1 VLSNFLEIFLLISP
15 VFILIILGNLL
26 RRIGVPELSFW
37 HASDK
42 LIYWVLIPALLFH
55 HVSQITLS
63 SIMIA
68 NYAVVILS
76 GLFVVTTL
84 SFIAGKLFG
93 YTPQIWTSLM
103 QGAARHNAFIALA
116 IAGSLFG
123 NKGLALGAIFM
134 VILIPII
141 NIVIVSVMAST
152 LNQEEGNNSRSSTF
166 DVLFELIKNPFI
178 LAIAAGLVIS
188 FVDAERT
195 AGLVI
200 SFVDAER
207 IIIIHD
213 ATGLLGSAALP
224 IMLLSIGANI
234 KIREISLAI
243 TPIIIAN
250 VLKLLIFPIVVF
262 FVAKSVNL
270 SLFETTVAVIFAA
283 VPTAASSYSLAKQFG
298 GETQLMTSIITIQV
312 ALSFITIPIILA
324 FIAT

>member
-1 VLSNFLEIFLLISP
+1 MLSNFIEIFLVISP

-26 RRIGVPELSFW
+26 RRIGVPDLSFW
-37 HASDK
+37 HVSDK

-63 SIMIA
+63 STMLA

-93 YTPQIWTSLM
+93 YTPQIWTSVM

-134 VILIPII
+134 VILIPVI
-141 NIVIVSVMAST
+141 NIVIVSTMTST
-152 LNQEEGNNSRSSTF
+152 LNQEVGNNSRPSIF

-178 LAIAAGLVIS
+178 LAIATGLVIS
-188 FVDAERT
+188 FV
-195 AGLVI
+195 G
-200 SFVDAER
+200 AER
-207 IIIIHD
+207 IIIIHET
-213 ATGLLGSAALP
+213 TGLLGSAALP

-234 KIREISLAI
+234 KIREISSAI
-243 TPIIIAN
+243 TPIIIAS
-250 VLKLLIFPIVVF
+250 VLKLLVFPIVVF
-262 FVAKSVNL
+262 FVSKSLNL
-270 SLFETTVAVIFAA
+270 SVFETTIAVIFAA

-298 GETQLMTSIITIQV
+298 AETQLMTSIITIQV
-312 ALSFITIPIILA
+312 TLSFITIPIILA
-324 FIAT
+324 FLAT

>member
-1 VLSNFLEIFLLISP
+1 MLSNFLEIFLLISP

-188 FVDAERT
+188 F
-195 AGLVI
+195 I
-200 SFVDAER
+200 DAER

>member
-1 VLSNFLEIFLLISP
+1 MLSNFLEIFLVISP

-37 HASDK
+37 HISDK

-63 SIMIA
+63 STMLA
-68 NYAVVILS
+68 SYAVVILS
-76 GLFVVTTL
+76 GLFIVTTL
-84 SFIAGKLFG
+84 SFITGKLFG
-93 YTPQIWTSLM
+93 YTPQIWTSVM

-123 NKGLALGAIFM
+123 DEGLALGAIFM

-141 NIVIVSVMAST
+141 NIFIVSAMATT
-152 LNQEEGNNSRSSTF
+152 LNQEKGNNSRASIL

-178 LAIAAGLVIS
+178 LAIA
-188 FVDAERT
+188 T
-195 AGLVI
+195 GLVI

-207 IIIIHD
+207 IIIIHET
-213 ATGLLGSAALP
+213 TGLLGSAALP

-234 KIREISLAI
+234 KIRELSLTI

-250 VLKLLIFPIVVF
+250 VLKLFIFPIVVF
-262 FVAKSVNL
+262 FVAK
-270 SLFETTVAVIFAA
+270 
-283 VPTAASSYSLAKQFG
+283 
-298 GETQLMTSIITIQV
+298 
-312 ALSFITIPIILA
+312 
-324 FIAT
+324 

>member
-1 VLSNFLEIFLLISP
+1 MLSNFIEIFLVISP

-26 RRIGVPELSFW
+26 RRIGVPDLSFW
-37 HASDK
+37 HVSDK

-63 SIMIA
+63 STMLA

-93 YTPQIWTSLM
+93 YTPQIWTSVM

-134 VILIPII
+134 VILIPVI
-141 NIVIVSVMAST
+141 NIVIVSTMTST
-152 LNQEEGNNSRSSTF
+152 LNQEVGNNSRPSIF

-178 LAIAAGLVIS
+178 LAIA
-188 FVDAERT
+188 T
-195 AGLVI
+195 GLVI

-207 IIIIHD
+207 IIIIHET
-213 ATGLLGSAALP
+213 TGLLGSAALP

-234 KIREISLAI
+234 KIREISSAI

-250 VLKLLIFPIVVF
+250 VLKLLVFPIVVF
-262 FVAKSVNL
+262 FVAKSMNL
-270 SLFETTVAVIFAA
+270 SLFETTIAVIFAA

-298 GETQLMTSIITIQV
+298 AETQLMTSIITIQV
-312 ALSFITIPIILA
+312 TLSFITIPIILA
-324 FIAT
+324 FLAT

>member
-1 VLSNFLEIFLLISP
+1 VLSNFIEIFLVISP

-26 RRIGVPELSFW
+26 RRIGVPDLSFW
-37 HASDK
+37 HVSDK

-63 SIMIA
+63 STMLA

-93 YTPQIWTSLM
+93 YTPQIWTSVM

-134 VILIPII
+134 VILIPVI
-141 NIVIVSVMAST
+141 NIVIVSAMTST
-152 LNQEEGNNSRSSTF
+152 LNQEVGNNSRPSIF

-178 LAIAAGLVIS
+178 LAIATGLVIS
-188 FVDAERT
+188 FV
-195 AGLVI
+195 G
-200 SFVDAER
+200 AER
-207 IIIIHD
+207 IIIIHET
-213 ATGLLGSAALP
+213 TGLLGSAALP

-234 KIREISLAI
+234 KIREISSAI
-243 TPIIIAN
+243 TPIIIAS
-250 VLKLLIFPIVVF
+250 VLKLLVFPIVVF
-262 FVAKSVNL
+262 FVAKSMNL
-270 SLFETTVAVIFAA
+270 SLFETTIAVIFAA

-298 GETQLMTSIITIQV
+298 AETQLMTSIITIQV
-312 ALSFITIPIILA
+312 TLSFITIPIILA
-324 FIAT
+324 FLAT

>member
-1 VLSNFLEIFLLISP
+1 MLSNFIEIFLVISP

-26 RRIGVPELSFW
+26 RRIGVPDLSFW
-37 HASDK
+37 HVSDK

-63 SIMIA
+63 STMLA

-93 YTPQIWTSLM
+93 YTPQIWTSVM

-134 VILIPII
+134 VILIPVI
-141 NIVIVSVMAST
+141 NIVIVSTMTST
-152 LNQEEGNNSRSSTF
+152 LNQEVGNNSRPSIF

-178 LAIAAGLVIS
+178 LAIATGLVIS
-188 FVDAERT
+188 FV
-195 AGLVI
+195 G
-200 SFVDAER
+200 AER
-207 IIIIHD
+207 IIIIHET
-213 ATGLLGSAALP
+213 TGLLGSAALP

-234 KIREISLAI
+234 KIREISSAI
-243 TPIIIAN
+243 TPIIIAS
-250 VLKLLIFPIVVF
+250 VLKLLVFPIVVF
-262 FVAKSVNL
+262 FVSKSLNL
-270 SLFETTVAVIFAA
+270 SVFETTIAVIFAA
-283 VPTAASSYSLAKQFG
+283 VPTLSL
-298 GETQLMTSIITIQV
+298 IHI
-312 ALSFITIPIILA
+312 
-324 FIAT
+324 

>member
-1 VLSNFLEIFLLISP
+1 MLSNFIEIFLLISP

-37 HASDK
+37 HVSDK

-63 SIMIA
+63 STMLA

-93 YTPQIWTSLM
+93 YTPQIWTSVM

-123 NKGLALGAIFM
+123 DEGLALGAIFM

-141 NIVIVSVMAST
+141 NIVIVSAMAST
-152 LNQEEGNNSRSSTF
+152 LNQDTDNNSRPGIF

-178 LAIAAGLVIS
+178 LAIAAGLIIS
-188 FVDAERT
+188 FVDTDR
-195 AGLVI
+195 I
-200 SFVDAER
+200 S
-207 IIIIHD
+207 IIHET
-213 ATGLLGSAALP
+213 TGLLGSAALP

-234 KIREISLAI
+234 KIREISSTI

-262 FVAKSVNL
+262 FVAKSMNL
-270 SLFETTVAVIFAA
+270 SLFETTIAVIFAA

>member
-1 VLSNFLEIFLLISP
+1 ML
-15 VFILIILGNLL
+15 
-26 RRIGVPELSFW
+26 
-37 HASDK
+37 
-42 LIYWVLIPALLFH
+42 
-55 HVSQITLS
+55 T
-63 SIMIA
+63 

-84 SFIAGKLFG
+84 SFIAGIFFG
-93 YTPQIWTSLM
+93 YTPQIWTSVM

-123 NKGLALGAIFM
+123 DEGLALGAIFM

-141 NIVIVSVMAST
+141 NIVIVSAMAST
-152 LNQEEGNNSRSSTF
+152 LNQDSRTGIF

-178 LAIAAGLVIS
+178 LAIAAGLIIS
-188 FVDAERT
+188 FVDAGR
-195 AGLVI
+195 I
-200 SFVDAER
+200 S
-207 IIIIHD
+207 IIHET
-213 ATGLLGSAALP
+213 TGLLGSAALP

-234 KIREISLAI
+234 KIREISSTI

-250 VLKLLIFPIVVF
+250 VLKLLIFPIVVL
-262 FVAKSVNL
+262 FVAKSMNL
-270 SLFETTVAVIFAA
+270 SLFETTIAVIFAA

-312 ALSFITIPIILA
+312 ALSFITIPILLA

>member
-1 VLSNFLEIFLLISP
+1 MLSNFIEIFLVISP

-26 RRIGVPELSFW
+26 RRIGVPDLSFW
-37 HASDK
+37 HVSDK

-63 SIMIA
+63 STMLA

-93 YTPQIWTSLM
+93 YTPQIWTSVM

-134 VILIPII
+134 VILIPVI
-141 NIVIVSVMAST
+141 NIVIVSTMTST
-152 LNQEEGNNSRSSTF
+152 LNQEVGNNSRPSIF

-178 LAIAAGLVIS
+178 LAIATGLVIS
-188 FVDAERT
+188 FV
-195 AGLVI
+195 G
-200 SFVDAER
+200 AER
-207 IIIIHD
+207 IIIIHET
-213 ATGLLGSAALP
+213 TGLLGSAALP

-234 KIREISLAI
+234 KIREISLTI

-250 VLKLLIFPIVVF
+250 VLKLLVFPIVVF
-262 FVAKSVNL
+262 FVAKSMNL
-270 SLFETTVAVIFAA
+270 SLFETTIAVIFAA

-298 GETQLMTSIITIQV
+298 AETQLMTSIITIQV

-324 FIAT
+324 FLAT

>member
-1 VLSNFLEIFLLISP
+1 MLSNFIEIFLVISP

-26 RRIGVPELSFW
+26 RRIGVPDLSFW
-37 HASDK
+37 HVSDK

-63 SIMIA
+63 STMLA

-93 YTPQIWTSLM
+93 YTPQIWTSVM

-123 NKGLALGAIFM
+123 DKGLALGAIFM
-134 VILIPII
+134 VILIPVI
-141 NIVIVSVMAST
+141 NIVIVSTMTST
-152 LNQEEGNNSRSSTF
+152 LNQEVGNNSRPSIF

-178 LAIAAGLVIS
+178 LAIATGLVIS
-188 FVDAERT
+188 FV
-195 AGLVI
+195 G
-200 SFVDAER
+200 AER
-207 IIIIHD
+207 IIIIHET
-213 ATGLLGSAALP
+213 TGLLGSAALP

-234 KIREISLAI
+234 KIREISSAI
-243 TPIIIAN
+243 IPIIIAT
-250 VLKLLIFPIVVF
+250 VLKLLVFPIVVF
-262 FVAKSVNL
+262 FVAKSMNL
-270 SLFETTVAVIFAA
+270 SLLETTIAVIFAA

-298 GETQLMTSIITIQV
+298 AETQLMTSIITIQV

-324 FIAT
+324 FLAT

>member
-1 VLSNFLEIFLLISP
+1 MLSNFIEIFLLISP

-37 HASDK
+37 RLSDK

-63 SIMIA
+63 STMLA

-93 YTPQIWTSLM
+93 YTPQIWTSVM

-141 NIVIVSVMAST
+141 NIVIVSAMTST
-152 LNQEEGNNSRSSTF
+152 LNQEVGNNSRPSIF

-178 LAIAAGLVIS
+178 LAI
-188 FVDAERT
+188 T
-195 AGLVI
+195 TGLVI

-207 IIIIHD
+207 IIIIHET
-213 ATGLLGSAALP
+213 TGLLGSAALP

-234 KIREISLAI
+234 KIREISSAI

-250 VLKLLIFPIVVF
+250 VLKLLVFPIVVF
-262 FVAKSVNL
+262 FVAKSMNL
-270 SLFETTVAVIFAA
+270 SLFETTIAVIFAA

-298 GETQLMTSIITIQV
+298 AETQLMTSIITIQV
-312 ALSFITIPIILA
+312 TLSFITIPIILA

>member
-1 VLSNFLEIFLLISP
+1 MLSNFIEIFLLISP

-37 HASDK
+37 HVSDK

-63 SIMIA
+63 STMLS
-68 NYAVVILS
+68 NYTVVILS

-84 SFIAGKLFG
+84 SFIAGKLFE
-93 YTPQIWTSLM
+93 YTPQIWTSVM

-141 NIVIVSVMAST
+141 NIVIVSVMTST
-152 LNQEEGNNSRSSTF
+152 LNQEKGYNSRPNIF

-178 LAIAAGLVIS
+178 LAIATGLIIS
-188 FVDAERT
+188 FVDADR
-195 AGLVI
+195 I
-200 SFVDAER
+200 S
-207 IIIIHD
+207 IIHKT
-213 ATGLLGSAALP
+213 TGLLGSAALP

-234 KIREISLAI
+234 KIRELSLTI

-270 SLFETTVAVIFAA
+270 SLFETTIAVIFSA

-312 ALSFITIPIILA
+312 ALSFITTPIVLV
-324 FIAT
+324 FIT

>member
-1 VLSNFLEIFLLISP
+1 MLSNFIEIFLVISP

-26 RRIGVPELSFW
+26 RRIGVPDLSFW
-37 HASDK
+37 HVSDK

-63 SIMIA
+63 STMLA

-93 YTPQIWTSLM
+93 YTPQIWTSVM

-134 VILIPII
+134 VILIPVI
-141 NIVIVSVMAST
+141 NIVIVSTMTST
-152 LNQEEGNNSRSSTF
+152 LNQEVGNNSRPSIF

-178 LAIAAGLVIS
+178 LAIATGLVIS
-188 FVDAERT
+188 FV
-195 AGLVI
+195 G
-200 SFVDAER
+200 AER
-207 IIIIHD
+207 IIIIHET
-213 ATGLLGSAALP
+213 TGLLGSAALP

-234 KIREISLAI
+234 KIREISLTI

-250 VLKLLIFPIVVF
+250 VLKLLVFPIVVF
-262 FVAKSVNL
+262 FVSKSMNL
-270 SLFETTVAVIFAA
+270 SLFETTIAVIFAA

-298 GETQLMTSIITIQV
+298 AETQLMTSIITIQV

-324 FIAT
+324 FLAT

>member
-1 VLSNFLEIFLLISP
+1 MLSNFVEIFLLISP
-15 VFILIILGNLL
+15 VFILIILGSLL
-26 RRIGVPELSFW
+26 RRIGVPDLSFW
-37 HASDK
+37 HISDK

-63 SIMIA
+63 STMLA

-93 YTPQIWTSLM
+93 YTPQIWTSVM

-134 VILIPII
+134 VILIPVI
-141 NIVIVSVMAST
+141 NIVIVSAMTST
-152 LNQEEGNNSRSSTF
+152 LNQEVGNNSRPSIF

-178 LAIAAGLVIS
+178 LAIA
-188 FVDAERT
+188 T
-195 AGLVI
+195 GLVI

-207 IIIIHD
+207 IIIIHET
-213 ATGLLGSAALP
+213 TGLLGSAALP

-234 KIREISLAI
+234 KIREISSAI

-250 VLKLLIFPIVVF
+250 VLKLLVFPIVVF
-262 FVAKSVNL
+262 FVAKSMNL
-270 SLFETTVAVIFAA
+270 SLLETTIAVIFAA

-298 GETQLMTSIITIQV
+298 AETQLMTSIITIQV
-312 ALSFITIPIILA
+312 TLSFITIPIILA

>member
-1 VLSNFLEIFLLISP
+1 MLSNFIEIFLVISP

-26 RRIGVPELSFW
+26 RRIGVPDLSFW
-37 HASDK
+37 HVSDK

-63 SIMIA
+63 STMLA

-93 YTPQIWTSLM
+93 YTPQIWTSVM

-134 VILIPII
+134 VILIPVI
-141 NIVIVSVMAST
+141 NIVIVSTMTST
-152 LNQEEGNNSRSSTF
+152 LNQEVGNNSRPSIF

-178 LAIAAGLVIS
+178 LAIATGLVIS
-188 FVDAERT
+188 FV
-195 AGLVI
+195 G
-200 SFVDAER
+200 AER
-207 IIIIHD
+207 IIIIHET
-213 ATGLLGSAALP
+213 TGLLGSAALP

-234 KIREISLAI
+234 KIREISSAI

-250 VLKLLIFPIVVF
+250 VLKLLVFPIVVF
-262 FVAKSVNL
+262 FVAKSMNL
-270 SLFETTVAVIFAA
+270 SLFETTIAVIFAA

-298 GETQLMTSIITIQV
+298 AETQLMTSIITIQV
-312 ALSFITIPIILA
+312 TLSFITIPIILA

>member
-1 VLSNFLEIFLLISP
+1 MLYNFIEIFLVISP

-26 RRIGVPELSFW
+26 RRIGVPDLSFW

-42 LIYWVLIPALLFH
+42 LIYWILIPALLFH

-63 SIMIA
+63 STMLA
-68 NYAVVILS
+68 NYAAVILS

-84 SFIAGKLFG
+84 SFVAGKLFG
-93 YTPQIWTSLM
+93 YTPQIWTSVM

-123 NKGLALGAIFM
+123 DEGLALGAIFM
-134 VILIPII
+134 VILIPIT
-141 NIVIVSVMAST
+141 NIVIVSAMASS
-152 LNQEEGNNSRSSTF
+152 LNQEVGNNSRPGIF
-166 DVLFELIKNPFI
+166 HVLFELIKNPFI
-178 LAIAAGLVIS
+178 LAITIGL
-188 FVDAERT
+188 F
-195 AGLVI
+195 I

-207 IIIIHD
+207 IIIIHET
-213 ATGLLGSAALP
+213 TGLLGSAALP
-224 IMLLSIGANI
+224 IMLLSIGVNI
-234 KIREISLAI
+234 KIGEISLTI
-243 TPIIIAN
+243 TPVIIAN

-262 FVAKSVNL
+262 FVAKSMNL

-283 VPTAASSYSLAKQFG
+283 VPTAASSYSLARQFG

>member
-1 VLSNFLEIFLLISP
+1 MLSNFVEIFLLISP
-15 VFILIILGNLL
+15 VFILIILGSLL
-26 RRIGVPELSFW
+26 RRIGVPDLSFW
-37 HASDK
+37 HISDK

-63 SIMIA
+63 STMLA

-93 YTPQIWTSLM
+93 YTPQIWTSVM

-134 VILIPII
+134 VILIPVI
-141 NIVIVSVMAST
+141 NIVIVSAMTST
-152 LNQEEGNNSRSSTF
+152 LNQEVGNNFRPSIF

-178 LAIAAGLVIS
+178 LAIA
-188 FVDAERT
+188 T
-195 AGLVI
+195 GLVI

-207 IIIIHD
+207 IIIIHET
-213 ATGLLGSAALP
+213 TGLLGSAALP

-234 KIREISLAI
+234 KIREISSAI

-250 VLKLLIFPIVVF
+250 VLKLLVFPIVVF
-262 FVAKSVNL
+262 FVAKSMNL
-270 SLFETTVAVIFAA
+270 SLFETTIAVIFAA

-298 GETQLMTSIITIQV
+298 AETQLMTSIITIQV
-312 ALSFITIPIILA
+312 TLSFITIPIMLA
-324 FIAT
+324 FLLPSIY

>member
-1 VLSNFLEIFLLISP
+1 MLSNFLEIFLVISP

-37 HASDK
+37 HVSDK

-63 SIMIA
+63 STMLT

-76 GLFVVTTL
+76 GLFVVITL
-84 SFIAGKLFG
+84 SFIAGKVFG
-93 YTPQIWTSLM
+93 YTPQIWTSVM

-123 NKGLALGAIFM
+123 DKGLALGAIFM

-141 NIVIVSVMAST
+141 NIVIVSAMAST
-152 LNQEEGNNSRSSTF
+152 LNQDADNNSRPSIF

-178 LAIAAGLVIS
+178 LAIAIGLIIS
-188 FVDAERT
+188 FVDADR
-195 AGLVI
+195 I
-200 SFVDAER
+200 S
-207 IIIIHD
+207 IIYKT
-213 ATGLLGSAALP
+213 TGLLGSAALP

-234 KIREISLAI
+234 KIREISSAI

-250 VLKLLIFPIVVF
+250 VLKLLVFPIVVF
-262 FVAKSVNL
+262 FVAKSMNL
-270 SLFETTVAVIFAA
+270 SLFETTIAIIFAA

>member
-1 VLSNFLEIFLLISP
+1 MLSNFIEIFLVISP

-26 RRIGVPELSFW
+26 RRIGVPDLSFW
-37 HASDK
+37 HVSDK

-63 SIMIA
+63 STMLA

-93 YTPQIWTSLM
+93 YKPQIWTSVM

-134 VILIPII
+134 VILIPVI
-141 NIVIVSVMAST
+141 NIVIVSTMTST
-152 LNQEEGNNSRSSTF
+152 LNQEVGNNSRPSIF

-178 LAIAAGLVIS
+178 LAIVTGLVIS
-188 FVDAERT
+188 FV
-195 AGLVI
+195 G
-200 SFVDAER
+200 AER
-207 IIIIHD
+207 IIIIHET
-213 ATGLLGSAALP
+213 TGLLGSAALP

-234 KIREISLAI
+234 KIREISSAI
-243 TPIIIAN
+243 TPIIIAS
-250 VLKLLIFPIVVF
+250 VLKLLVFPIVVF
-262 FVAKSVNL
+262 FVAKSMNL
-270 SLFETTVAVIFAA
+270 SLFETTIAVIFAA

-298 GETQLMTSIITIQV
+298 AETQLMTSIITIQV

-324 FIAT
+324 FIAI

>member
-1 VLSNFLEIFLLISP
+1 MLSNFIEIFLLISP

-37 HASDK
+37 HVSDK

-63 SIMIA
+63 STMLA

-84 SFIAGKLFG
+84 SFIAGKVFG
-93 YTPQIWTSLM
+93 YTPQIWTSVM

-123 NKGLALGAIFM
+123 DEGLALGAIFM

-141 NIVIVSVMAST
+141 NIVIVSAMAST
-152 LNQEEGNNSRSSTF
+152 LNQDTDNNSRPGIF

-178 LAIAAGLVIS
+178 LAIAAGLIFS
-188 FVDAERT
+188 FVDTDR
-195 AGLVI
+195 I
-200 SFVDAER
+200 S
-207 IIIIHD
+207 IIHET
-213 ATGLLGSAALP
+213 TGLLGSAALP

-234 KIREISLAI
+234 KIREISSTI

-262 FVAKSVNL
+262 FVAKSMNL
-270 SLFETTVAVIFAA
+270 SLFETTIAVIFAA

>member
-1 VLSNFLEIFLLISP
+1 MLSNFVEIFLLISP

-178 LAIAAGLVIS
+178 LAITI
-188 FVDAERT
+188 
-195 AGLVI
+195 GLVI

-207 IIIIHD
+207 IIIIHET
-213 ATGLLGSAALP
+213 TGLLGSAALP

-234 KIREISLAI
+234 KIREISSAI

-250 VLKLLIFPIVVF
+250 VLKLLVFPIVVF
-262 FVAKSVNL
+262 FVAKSMNL
-270 SLFETTVAVIFAA
+270 SLFETTIAVIFAA

-298 GETQLMTSIITIQV
+298 AETQLMTSIITIQV
-312 ALSFITIPIILA
+312 TLSFITIPIILA

>member
-1 VLSNFLEIFLLISP
+1 MLSNFIEIFLLISP

-37 HASDK
+37 HISDK

-63 SIMIA
+63 STMLA
-68 NYAVVILS
+68 SYAVVILS
-76 GLFVVTTL
+76 GLFIVTTL
-84 SFIAGKLFG
+84 SFITGKLFG
-93 YTPQIWTSLM
+93 YTPQIWTSVM

-134 VILIPII
+134 VILIPVI
-141 NIVIVSVMAST
+141 NIVIVSAMTST
-152 LNQEEGNNSRSSTF
+152 LNQEVGNNSRPSIF

-178 LAIAAGLVIS
+178 LAIA
-188 FVDAERT
+188 T
-195 AGLVI
+195 GLVI

-207 IIIIHD
+207 IIIIHET
-213 ATGLLGSAALP
+213 TGLLGSAALP

-234 KIREISLAI
+234 KIREISSAI

-250 VLKLLIFPIVVF
+250 VLKLLVFPIVVF
-262 FVAKSVNL
+262 FVAKSMNL
-270 SLFETTVAVIFAA
+270 SLFETTIAVIFAA

-298 GETQLMTSIITIQV
+298 AETQLMTSIITIQV
-312 ALSFITIPIILA
+312 TLSFITIPIILA

>member
-1 VLSNFLEIFLLISP
+1 MLSNFVEIFLLISP
-15 VFILIILGNLL
+15 VFILIILGSLL
-26 RRIGVPELSFW
+26 RRIGVPDLSFW
-37 HASDK
+37 HISDK

-63 SIMIA
+63 STMFA

-93 YTPQIWTSLM
+93 YTPQIWTSVM

-134 VILIPII
+134 VILIPVI
-141 NIVIVSVMAST
+141 NIVIVSAMAST
-152 LNQEEGNNSRSSTF
+152 LNQEVRNNSRPSIF

-178 LAIAAGLVIS
+178 LAIA
-188 FVDAERT
+188 T
-195 AGLVI
+195 GLVI

-207 IIIIHD
+207 IIIIHET
-213 ATGLLGSAALP
+213 TGLLGSAALP

-234 KIREISLAI
+234 KIREISSAI

-250 VLKLLIFPIVVF
+250 VLKLLVFPIVVF
-262 FVAKSVNL
+262 FVAKSMNL
-270 SLFETTVAVIFAA
+270 SLLETTIAVIFAA
-283 VPTAASSYSLAKQFG
+283 VPTAASSYTLAKQFG
-298 GETQLMTSIITIQV
+298 GDTQLMTSIITIQV
-312 ALSFITIPIILA
+312 ALSFITLPIILA

>member
-1 VLSNFLEIFLLISP
+1 MLSNFIEIFLVISP

-26 RRIGVPELSFW
+26 RRIGVPDLSFW
-37 HASDK
+37 HVSDK

-63 SIMIA
+63 STMLA

-93 YTPQIWTSLM
+93 YTPQIWTSVM

-134 VILIPII
+134 VILIPVI
-141 NIVIVSVMAST
+141 NIVIVSAMTST
-152 LNQEEGNNSRSSTF
+152 LNQEVGNNSRPSIF

-178 LAIAAGLVIS
+178 LAIA
-188 FVDAERT
+188 T
-195 AGLVI
+195 GLVI

-207 IIIIHD
+207 IIIIHET
-213 ATGLLGSAALP
+213 TGLLGSAALP

-234 KIREISLAI
+234 KIREISLTI

-250 VLKLLIFPIVVF
+250 VLKLLVFPIVVF
-262 FVAKSVNL
+262 FVAKSMNL
-270 SLFETTVAVIFAA
+270 SLFETTIAVIFAA

-298 GETQLMTSIITIQV
+298 AETQLMTSIITIQV

-324 FIAT
+324 FLAT

>member
-1 VLSNFLEIFLLISP
+1 MLSNFIEIFLVISP

-26 RRIGVPELSFW
+26 RRIGVPDLSFW
-37 HASDK
+37 HVSDK

-63 SIMIA
+63 STMLA

-93 YTPQIWTSLM
+93 YTPQIWTSVM

-134 VILIPII
+134 VILIPVI
-141 NIVIVSVMAST
+141 NIVIVSTMTST
-152 LNQEEGNNSRSSTF
+152 LNQEVGNNSRPSIF

-178 LAIAAGLVIS
+178 LAIATGLVIS
-188 FVDAERT
+188 FV
-195 AGLVI
+195 G
-200 SFVDAER
+200 AER
-207 IIIIHD
+207 IIIIHET
-213 ATGLLGSAALP
+213 TGLLGSAALP
-224 IMLLSIGANI
+224 IMLISIGANI
-234 KIREISLAI
+234 KIREISLTI
-243 TPIIIAN
+243 TPVIIAN

-262 FVAKSVNL
+262 FVAKSMNL
-270 SLFETTVAVIFAA
+270 SLFETTIAVIFAA

-298 GETQLMTSIITIQV
+298 AETQLMTSIITIQV

-324 FIAT
+324 FLAT

>member
-1 VLSNFLEIFLLISP
+1 VLSNFIEILLLIAP

-37 HASDK
+37 HVSDK

-63 SIMIA
+63 SSMIA

-84 SFIAGKLFG
+84 SFIAGKVLG
-93 YTPQIWTSLM
+93 YTPQIWTSVM

-123 NKGLALGAIFM
+123 DEGLALGAIFM

-141 NIVIVSVMAST
+141 NIVIVSAMAST
-152 LNQEEGNNSRSSTF
+152 LNQDTDNNSRPGIF

-178 LAIAAGLVIS
+178 LAIAAGLIIS
-188 FVDAERT
+188 FVDTDR
-195 AGLVI
+195 I
-200 SFVDAER
+200 S
-207 IIIIHD
+207 IIHET
-213 ATGLLGSAALP
+213 TGLLGSAALP

-234 KIREISLAI
+234 KIRGISSTI

-262 FVAKSVNL
+262 FVAKSMNL
-270 SLFETTVAVIFAA
+270 SLFETTIAVIFAA

>member
-1 VLSNFLEIFLLISP
+1 VLSNFIEIFLVISP

-26 RRIGVPELSFW
+26 RRIGVPDLSFW
-37 HASDK
+37 HVSDK

-63 SIMIA
+63 STMLA

-93 YTPQIWTSLM
+93 YTPQIWTSVM

-134 VILIPII
+134 VILIPVI
-141 NIVIVSVMAST
+141 NIVIVSTMTST
-152 LNQEEGNNSRSSTF
+152 LNQEVGNNSRPSIF

-178 LAIAAGLVIS
+178 LAIATGLVIS
-188 FVDAERT
+188 FV
-195 AGLVI
+195 G
-200 SFVDAER
+200 AER
-207 IIIIHD
+207 IIIIHET
-213 ATGLLGSAALP
+213 TGLLGSAALP

-234 KIREISLAI
+234 KIREISLTI
-243 TPIIIAN
+243 TPIIIAS
-250 VLKLLIFPIVVF
+250 VLKLLVFPIVVF
-262 FVAKSVNL
+262 FVAKSMNL
-270 SLFETTVAVIFAA
+270 SLFETTIAVIFAA

-298 GETQLMTSIITIQV
+298 AETQLMTSIITIQV

-324 FIAT
+324 FLVT

>member
-1 VLSNFLEIFLLISP
+1 VLSNFIEIFLLISP
-15 VFILIILGNLL
+15 VFILIILGSLL
-26 RRIGVPELSFW
+26 RRIGVPDLSFW
-37 HASDK
+37 HISDK

-63 SIMIA
+63 STMLA

-93 YTPQIWTSLM
+93 YTPQIWTSVM

-134 VILIPII
+134 VILIPVI
-141 NIVIVSVMAST
+141 NIVIVSAMTST
-152 LNQEEGNNSRSSTF
+152 LNQEVGNNSRPSIF

-178 LAIAAGLVIS
+178 LAIA
-188 FVDAERT
+188 T
-195 AGLVI
+195 GLVI

-207 IIIIHD
+207 IIIIHET
-213 ATGLLGSAALP
+213 TGLLGSAALP

-234 KIREISLAI
+234 KIREISSAI

-250 VLKLLIFPIVVF
+250 VLKLLVFPIVVF
-262 FVAKSVNL
+262 FVAKSMNL
-270 SLFETTVAVIFAA
+270 SLFETTIAVIFAA

-298 GETQLMTSIITIQV
+298 AETQLMTSIITIQV
-312 ALSFITIPIILA
+312 TLSFITIPIILA

>member
-1 VLSNFLEIFLLISP
+1 MLSNFLEIFLLISP

-123 NKGLALGAIFM
+123 NQGLALGAIFM

-178 LAIAAGLVIS
+178 LAIA
-188 FVDAERT
+188 

-312 ALSFITIPIILA
+312 ALSFITLPIILA

>member
-1 VLSNFLEIFLLISP
+1 VLSNFVEIFLLISP
-15 VFILIILGNLL
+15 VFILIILGSLL
-26 RRIGVPELSFW
+26 RRIGVPDLSFW
-37 HASDK
+37 HISDK

-63 SIMIA
+63 STMLA

-93 YTPQIWTSLM
+93 YTPQIWTSVM

-141 NIVIVSVMAST
+141 NIVIVSAMTST
-152 LNQEEGNNSRSSTF
+152 LNQEVGNNSRPSIF

-178 LAIAAGLVIS
+178 LAIA
-188 FVDAERT
+188 T
-195 AGLVI
+195 GLVI

-207 IIIIHD
+207 IIIIHET
-213 ATGLLGSAALP
+213 TGLLGSAALP

-234 KIREISLAI
+234 KIREISSAI

-250 VLKLLIFPIVVF
+250 VLKLLVFPIVVF
-262 FVAKSVNL
+262 FVAKSMNL
-270 SLFETTVAVIFAA
+270 SLFETTIAVIFAA

-298 GETQLMTSIITIQV
+298 AETQLMTSIITIQV
-312 ALSFITIPIILA
+312 TLSFITIPIILA

>member
-1 VLSNFLEIFLLISP
+1 MLSNFVEIFLLISP
-15 VFILIILGNLL
+15 VFILIILGSLL
-26 RRIGVPELSFW
+26 RRIGVPDLSFW
-37 HASDK
+37 HISDK

-63 SIMIA
+63 STMLA

-93 YTPQIWTSLM
+93 YTPQIWTSVM

-134 VILIPII
+134 VILIPVI
-141 NIVIVSVMAST
+141 NIVIVSAMTST
-152 LNQEEGNNSRSSTF
+152 LNQEVGNNSRPSIF

-178 LAIAAGLVIS
+178 LAIA
-188 FVDAERT
+188 T
-195 AGLVI
+195 GLVI

-207 IIIIHD
+207 IIIIHET
-213 ATGLLGSAALP
+213 TGLLGSAALP

-234 KIREISLAI
+234 KIREISSAI

-250 VLKLLIFPIVVF
+250 VLKLLVFPIVVF
-262 FVAKSVNL
+262 FVAKSMNL
-270 SLFETTVAVIFAA
+270 SLFETTIAVIFAA

-298 GETQLMTSIITIQV
+298 AETQLMTSIITIQV
-312 ALSFITIPIILA
+312 TLSFITIPIIMA

>member
-1 VLSNFLEIFLLISP
+1 VLSNFIEIFLLISP

-26 RRIGVPELSFW
+26 RRVRVPDLSFW
-37 HASDK
+37 HVSDK

-63 SIMIA
+63 STMLA

-84 SFIAGKLFG
+84 SFIAGKVFG
-93 YTPQIWTSLM
+93 YTPQIWTSVM

-123 NKGLALGAIFM
+123 DKGLALGAIFM

-141 NIVIVSVMAST
+141 NIVIVSAMAST
-152 LNQEEGNNSRSSTF
+152 LNQDTDNNSRPGIF

-178 LAIAAGLVIS
+178 LAIAAGLIIS
-188 FVDAERT
+188 FVDT
-195 AGLVI
+195 
-200 SFVDAER
+200 DR
-207 IIIIHD
+207 INIIHET
-213 ATGLLGSAALP
+213 TGLLGSAALP

-234 KIREISLAI
+234 KIREISSTI

-262 FVAKSVNL
+262 FVAKSMNL
-270 SLFETTVAVIFAA
+270 SLFETTIAVIFAA

>member
-1 VLSNFLEIFLLISP
+1 VLSNFVEIFLLISP

-37 HASDK
+37 QISDK

-63 SIMIA
+63 STMFA

-93 YTPQIWTSLM
+93 YTPQIWTSVM

-134 VILIPII
+134 VILIPVI
-141 NIVIVSVMAST
+141 NIVIVSAMTST
-152 LNQEEGNNSRSSTF
+152 LNQEVGNNSRPSIF

-178 LAIAAGLVIS
+178 LAIA
-188 FVDAERT
+188 T
-195 AGLVI
+195 GLVI

-207 IIIIHD
+207 IIIIHET
-213 ATGLLGSAALP
+213 TGLLGSAALP

-234 KIREISLAI
+234 KIREISSAI

>member
-15 VFILIILGNLL
+15 VFVLIILGNLL

-188 FVDAERT
+188 FVDAER
-195 AGLVI
+195 
-200 SFVDAER
+200 

>member
-1 VLSNFLEIFLLISP
+1 MLSNFIEIFLVISP

-26 RRIGVPELSFW
+26 RRIGVPDLSFW
-37 HASDK
+37 HVSDK

-63 SIMIA
+63 STMLA

-141 NIVIVSVMAST
+141 NIVIVSAMTST
-152 LNQEEGNNSRSSTF
+152 LNQEVGNNSRPSIF

-178 LAIAAGLVIS
+178 LAIATGLVIS
-188 FVDAERT
+188 FV
-195 AGLVI
+195 G
-200 SFVDAER
+200 AER
-207 IIIIHD
+207 IIIIHET
-213 ATGLLGSAALP
+213 TGLLGSAALP

-234 KIREISLAI
+234 KIREISSAI
-243 TPIIIAN
+243 TPIIIAS
-250 VLKLLIFPIVVF
+250 VLKLLVFPIVVF
-262 FVAKSVNL
+262 FVAKSMNL
-270 SLFETTVAVIFAA
+270 SLFETTIAVIFAA

-298 GETQLMTSIITIQV
+298 AETQLMTSIITIQV
-312 ALSFITIPIILA
+312 TLSFITIPIILA
-324 FIAT
+324 FLAT